1 MVRKTVGYVN
11 LEWTCPACGTVNKGT
26 DAKCRACG
34 AAMPEDIAF
43 ELRQGAKLDTSA
55 ETAARANAGAD
66 IICPYCG
73 TRNPAGADKCK
84 QCSGDFSDAERL
96 ASGQVLGAFEEGT
109 AESITCPACGAE
121 NPANAN
127 NCSQCG
133 ASLAE
138 ARKLVHP
145 TRPSAPETASSKPK
159 RRPVLAFAL
168 IAAIVVA
175 AFMFIG
181 RCGQSNEIAATV
193 TSTSWNYSIDIE
205 GLIPVQATAWE
216 DEIPAGAKVL
226 SCEDRLQSTSEEP
239 VQGAVEVCGTPYVV
253 DTGTGVGQ
261 VVQDCIYEVYA
272 PWCTYETTTW
282 AIVDTVSTS
291 GSSTP
296 SGWPQPSLAVN
307 QRLGSTSEAYGVVLN
322 DGDETYT
329 YTPDRLEEYLTF
341 EPGQEYMLTVNGFG
355 QIISI
360 D

>member
-26 DAKCRACG
+26 DAKCQACG

-138 ARKLVHP
+138 VRKLAKPSVSP
-145 TRPSAPETASSKPK
+145 KAGTPQKKSRPI
-159 RRPVLAFAL
+159 LIFAIL
-168 IAAIVVA
+168 AAIVLIISIFVA
-175 AFMFIG
+175 Q
-181 RCGQSNEIAATV
+181 CNKSDEINATV
-193 TSTSWNYSIDIE
+193 TSTSWSYSIDIE
-205 GLIPVQATAWE
+205 GLVPVQSANWE
-216 DEIPAGAKVL
+216 EEIPTGAKVL

-261 VVQDCIYEVYA
+261 VVQDCVYEIYA
-272 PWCTYETTTW
+272 PWCTYETTAW
-282 AIVDTVSTS
+282 GVIDTVSNS
-291 GSSTP
+291 GNGTPTGWPTP
-296 SGWPQPSLAVN
+296 SLVAN
-307 QRLGSTSEAYGVVLN
+307 QRLGESYETYAVVFS
-322 DGDETYT
+322 DGDTDYA
-329 YTPDRLEEYLTF
+329 YTPDSLEEYLTF
-341 EPGQEYMLTVNGFG
+341 EPDQEYLLTVNGFG
-355 QIISI
+355 QILDIN
-360 D
+360 